1 MLADAFAQIAVA
13 ISGAVG
19 GPYHTGKLHWPGVPV
34 VDDGGSI
41 VTPGEPVEFDCM
53 VQIDQVTEAMQRE
66 AGYTDRDV
74 RLLVLAPGLQR
85 RVDTDATVEV
95 LPGASVPADHVGF
108 WSVASSSQ
116 DVLGFAFDGRGRRA

>member
-1 MLADAFAQIAVA
+1 MA

-19 GPYHTGKLHWPGVPV
+19 GPFHAGRLHWPGVPV

-41 VTPGEPVEFDCM
+41 IEPGEPVEVDCM
-53 VQIDQVTEAMQRE
+53 VQIDQVTEAMRQE

-74 RLLVLAPGLQR
+74 RMLVLAPGLER
-85 RVDTDATVEV
+85 RVDTDAIVEV
-95 LPGASVPADHVGF
+95 LPGAFVPANHVGL
-108 WSVASSSQ
+108 WSVASSAQ